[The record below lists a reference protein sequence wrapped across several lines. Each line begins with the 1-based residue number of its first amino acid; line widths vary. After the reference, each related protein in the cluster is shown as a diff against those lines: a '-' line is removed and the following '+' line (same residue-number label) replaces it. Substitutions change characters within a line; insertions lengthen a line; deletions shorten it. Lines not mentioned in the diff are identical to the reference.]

1 MENRT
6 VTIIPNRRGVLTS
19 GNLRDIGN
27 GNQQDI
33 GNGNQHNDGNGN
45 PQDEA
50 ENRGNELVSSLF
62 SGSILSPHCFFMT
75 PVKNYVSIR
84 SPVV

>member
-27 GNQQDI
+27 GKQQDI
-33 GNGNQHNDGNGN
+33 GNRYQLNNDNGN
-45 PQDEA
+45 PPDEA
-50 ENRGNELVSSLF
+50 ENRGNEIVSPSF
-62 SGSILSPHCFFMT
+62 WGSILSP
-75 PVKNYVSIR
+75 P
-84 SPVV
+84 